1 MIFLTFFHFDWKSLF
16 SIFKEK
22 KIDNVKSSTF
32 FLMICLHY
40 AFLKVHISNIW
51 EVEDLIPF
59 AIVQCPFHI
68 NQIVGY
74 ITYFFKWALVAD
86 ISTNARTHFTTI
98 KSFSKSI
105 LQALKV
111 ISNRNI
117 FRRLCCIDCNT
128 HKQEQQHAV
137 ISRKFNAIV
146 MSNSGRNYCWV
157 ETYLVIVTIKH
168 FLVLQK

>member
-1 MIFLTFFHFDWKSLF
+1 MT
-16 SIFKEK
+16 
-22 KIDNVKSSTF
+22 
-32 FLMICLHY
+32 
-40 AFLKVHISNIW
+40 
-51 EVEDLIPF
+51 
-59 AIVQCPFHI
+59 
-68 NQIVGY
+68 
-74 ITYFFKWALVAD
+74 D
-86 ISTNARTHFTTI
+86 ISTNARSHFTAI

-146 MSNSGRNYCWV
+146 MSNSGRNYRWV
-157 ETYLVIVTIKH
+157 ETYLVNSNYKTFFGVAKVNTVIDRR
-168 FLVLQK
+168 Q